1 MTRPQPAREAPGLT
15 DDGQMTYFGTYLTA
29 NFIDT
34 ASSARKG
41 TDIKT
46 VTTGT
51 EKFVA
56 TSAFV
61 PPSLFLARPFVIS
74 TPYYLYS
81 WRQQETS

>member
-1 MTRPQPAREAPGLT
+1 MSRPQQARGALGLT

-34 ASSARKG
+34 ACSARRG

-61 PPSLFLARPFVIS
+61 PP
-74 TPYYLYS
+74 TPLLRGAS
-81 WRQQETS
+81 